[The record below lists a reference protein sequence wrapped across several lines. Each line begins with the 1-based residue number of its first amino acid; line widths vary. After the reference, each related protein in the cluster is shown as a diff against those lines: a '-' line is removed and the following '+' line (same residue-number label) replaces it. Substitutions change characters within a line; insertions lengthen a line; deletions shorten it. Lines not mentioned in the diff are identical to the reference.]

1 MDINTDTTPALHA
14 GSAVRAN
21 PLHTEYT
28 VHSTFS
34 TLHYKS
40 GGKTTK
46 KNKKQIKTE
55 NNNNNKHKNKKNLS
69 RYLPLKTQPPK
80 KKEKKMNTHPRNKS
94 KVKHAQSDYICFS
107 LHYCTM

>member
-21 PLHTEYT
+21 PLHTI
-28 VHSTFS
+28 HSTLDIFYI
-34 TLHYKS
+34 TLQIR
-40 GGKTTK
+40 GKK
-46 KNKKQIKTE
+46 QQKNQKQIKTE
-55 NNNNNKHKNKKNLS
+55 NNNNNNNKHNNKKPQS
-69 RYLPLKTQPPK
+69 ISAPQDPTPQ

-94 KVKHAQSDYICFS
+94 KVKHAQSDYIRFS

>member
-40 GGKTTK
+40 GE
-46 KNKKQIKTE
+46 KNKKQT
-55 NNNNNKHKNKKNLS
+55 NKNWKQQQQQQTQEQKKPQSISAPQDPTPQNERKKNEH
-69 RYLPLKTQPPK
+69 PPQK
-80 KKEKKMNTHPRNKS
+80 
-94 KVKHAQSDYICFS
+94 
-107 LHYCTM
+107 

>member
-1 MDINTDTTPALHA
+1 MISRVGLDQRYMDINTDTTPALHA

-40 GGKTTK
+40 GGEKTTTTT
-46 KNKKQIKTE
+46 KKQIKTE
-55 NNNNNKHKNKKNLS
+55 NNNNIKHNNKKPQSISALQDPTPQKE
-69 RYLPLKTQPPK
+69 RK
-80 KKEKKMNTHPRNKS
+80 K
-94 KVKHAQSDYICFS
+94 
-107 LHYCTM
+107 

>member
-1 MDINTDTTPALHA
+1 MQAQQLELIHYTQ
-14 GSAVRAN
+14 
-21 PLHTEYT
+21 YT

-40 GGKTTK
+40 GGKK
-46 KNKKQIKTE
+46 QQKNQKQIKTE
-55 NNNNNKHKNKKNLS
+55 NNNNNNNKHNNKKPQS
-69 RYLPLKTQPPK
+69 ISAPQDPTPQ

-94 KVKHAQSDYICFS
+94 KVKHAQSDYIRFS